1 MSKKHYSVMVMM
13 YDVDGV
19 KWFTDQW
26 K

>member
-1 MSKKHYSVMVMM
+1 MSKKRYSVMVMM